1 MIKKFFTG
9 NYSLKFVLVYNK
21 FEKSNT
27 YLKTFRSFSMNNTK
41 KIGVLTSGGDCSG
54 LNAVIRAVVNAASQK
69 GWEVYG
75 ILNGTDGLTE
85 TPIQYEVLTEHN
97 YSDSAWPRLS
107 GSYLGS
113 LNKGVK
119 MESLEEMSAKFG
131 RGVKELGLDA
141 IVVIGGDGSM
151 NICGNYCKGAGIKM
165 VGIPKTIDNDT
176 PITEFSVG
184 FNSAVQVCM
193 DAVDSLNLTARSH
206 HRALILEVM
215 GRDAGHLAMHAA
227 LAGMADVCLVPEI
240 PYKIDSIINKL
251 KAVKASGRNH
261 AVIVVSEGI
270 KNENGEHLIGA
281 QNLIGEKVYGGIGDY
296 LSAEINK
303 RYKEFQTRVTRLGHV
318 QRAGAPTA
326 FDRTLAA
333 VFGAK
338 AVELLDK
345 GETNRMVIWKGG
357 KVSSAAIEEVIKEG
371 TTLLNPDSDYV
382 KAAVA
387 TGMYVGEVK

>member
-1 MIKKFFTG
+1 
-9 NYSLKFVLVYNK
+9 
-21 FEKSNT
+21 
-27 YLKTFRSFSMNNTK
+27 MNNTK

-227 LAGMADVCLVPEI
+227 
-240 PYKIDSIINKL
+240 
-251 KAVKASGRNH
+251 
-261 AVIVVSEGI
+261 
-270 KNENGEHLIGA
+270 
-281 QNLIGEKVYGGIGDY
+281 
-296 LSAEINK
+296 
-303 RYKEFQTRVTRLGHV
+303 
-318 QRAGAPTA
+318 
-326 FDRTLAA
+326 
-333 VFGAK
+333 
-338 AVELLDK
+338 
-345 GETNRMVIWKGG
+345 
-357 KVSSAAIEEVIKEG
+357 
-371 TTLLNPDSDYV
+371 
-382 KAAVA
+382 
-387 TGMYVGEVK
+387 